1 CHTLLISPGCTDLLA
16 AQAQLTSLDLR
27 GAGAPS
33 PSKPGLWYDY
43 RMIQPPAPNLPAERL
58 ALLARLSQQFN
69 SSLDLDEVLS
79 RVMDE
84 VIMAV
89 RAERGFVMLHDETG
103 ELSFKVAR
111 GMDQRT
117 IDDPSFQVSRGVIE
131 RVAAE
136 GRALLS
142 SDAQHDDRF
151 SMRQSVFAIG
161 LRSILCAPLIVRDR
175 TIGVIYVDSR
185 LQAGIFTPSDLEL
198 LTAIASSAAI
208 AIENARLYR
217 AAVETGRLE
226 RELQMA
232 RELQAG
238 LLPHDVPTLA
248 GWEFASHWQPAREVA
263 GDFFDF
269 IHLGKDRVGALVADV
284 ADKGMPAALFMAL
297 SRSILR
303 ASLVNAP
310 SPAEGIAA
318 ANRLICEDATGG
330 MFVTVFYAEVDPSGA
345 LTYVN
350 AGHNAALLV
359 HTGGNCSELQPTGPL
374 LGFSETVQFA
384 QGRVQLAA
392 GDFVLL
398 YTDGVT
404 EAISALDEGDFYGED
419 RLRALLEGQ
428 RGAPAAG
435 VLKELTAA
443 LAGFIGPTAP
453 YDDVTVVGIKR
464 VG

>member
-1 CHTLLISPGCTDLLA
+1 MIVP
-16 AQAQLTSLDLR
+16 
-27 GAGAPS
+27 
-33 PSKPGLWYDY
+33 
-43 RMIQPPAPNLPAERL
+43 MIQSPTPGLPAERL

-84 VIMAV
+84 VIAAV
-89 RAERGFVMLHDETG
+89 RAERGFVMLHDKNG

-136 GRALLS
+136 GRPLLS

-161 LRSILCAPLIVRDR
+161 LRSILCAPLVVRDH
-175 TIGVIYVDSR
+175 TTGVIYVDSR
-185 LQAGIFTPSDLEL
+185 LQAGIFTSADLEL

-208 AIENARLYR
+208 AIENARLYQS
-217 AAVETGRLE
+217 AVEKGRLE

-238 LLPHDVPTLA
+238 LLPHEVPVLA

-269 IHLGKDRVGALVADV
+269 VRVGANRVGALVADV
-284 ADKGMPAALFMAL
+284 ADKGMAAALFMAL

-303 ASLVNAP
+303 ASLSSAG
-310 SPAEGIAA
+310 SPAEGVAA

-330 MFVTVFYAEVDPSGA
+330 MFVTLFYAEVDPAGT

-350 AGHNAALLV
+350 AGHNPAVLV
-359 HTGGNCSELQPTGPL
+359 HASGGCSELQPTGPL
-374 LGFSETVQFA
+374 MGFSETSPYA
-384 QGRVQLAA
+384 QAQVQLAD

-404 EAISALDEGDFYGED
+404 DAVSGLDAGDSYGED
-419 RLRALLEGQ
+419 RLRTLLEAQ
-428 RGAPAAG
+428 RGASAAG
-435 VLKELTAA
+435 VLAELTAA
-443 LAGFIGPTAP
+443 LTGFIGPTAP